1 MYNRGL
7 FRFVLQKDYLFLLKV
22 KALLIKKGD
31 AHCTDA
37 RGPTSESMEEIT
49 LYTGVVLM
57 SLLSTTKL
65 VRTCIFTIMKNI
77 LSPIVIVMIM
87 ACEREGPYCGQ
98 CLATS
103 SFSEKKPKLAKNCIY
118 FNRHGPACISLQNHS
133 VSAVCDGV
141 SRA

>member
-1 MYNRGL
+1 M
-7 FRFVLQKDYLFLLKV
+7 
-22 KALLIKKGD
+22 IKKGD

-87 ACEREGPYCGQ
+87 ACEREGPNCGQ

-103 SFSEKKPKLAKNCIY
+103 SFSGKKTKVGQKLHI
-118 FNRHGPACISLQNHS
+118 F
-133 VSAVCDGV
+133 
-141 SRA
+141 